1 MRLRDRCFP
10 INFVKFLK
18 TPLFI
23 EHLQWLLLN
32 VRFFKSFSCL
42 SMFIVFILIFF
53 SSIINDDNRFFFF
66 LSFSFISTCGYNI
79 LRIISDVQWNLT
91 SLRAKL
97 DMQSA
102 AKLYSSDK
110 LAHVFYDK
118 IWIKRIGKEK

>member
-1 MRLRDRCFP
+1 MCFP

-23 EHLQWLLLN
+23 EHPQWLLLN

-53 SSIINDDNRFFFF
+53 SSMLNNDNRFFFF
-66 LSFSFISTCGYNI
+66 LSFSFISTCGYGYGYDI
-79 LRIISDVQWNLT
+79 LRITSDVQWNLT
-91 SLRAKL
+91 SLKPKL

-110 LAHVFYDK
+110 LAYVFYDK
-118 IWIKRIGKEK
+118 IWIKRIGGEK

>member
-32 VRFFKSFSCL
+32 VRFFKSLSCL

-53 SSIINDDNRFFFF
+53 SSIRNDDNRFFFF

-79 LRIISDVQWNLT
+79 LRIISDVQLNLT
-91 SLRAKL
+91 SLKAKL

-102 AKLYSSDK
+102 AKPYSSDK
-110 LAHVFYDK
+110 LAYVFYDK
-118 IWIKRIGKEK
+118 I